1 MSSVSLLRQ
10 RRSTSL
16 SVVTAPP
23 PSSLVISVR
32 RAIEIQQII
41 DQPGCREDLLT
52 ASSECVYPSKGI
64 SSLDVP
70 VSPCRDDEGI
80 RETKCRTNCSAG
92 CERVE
97 HWEHPCNQ
105 SRS

>member
-32 RAIEIQQII
+32 RAIEIQSRF
-41 DQPGCREDLLT
+41 D
-52 ASSECVYPSKGI
+52 SSITPEFFIVFFSFFI
-64 SSLDVP
+64 
-70 VSPCRDDEGI
+70 
-80 RETKCRTNCSAG
+80 
-92 CERVE
+92 
-97 HWEHPCNQ
+97 
-105 SRS
+105 